1 MNIECSSEYLN
12 SPLEQSKSFMDEF
25 KGQVKWQEVV
35 VGRRRR
41 TSPSVSSPCVF
52 LVNVNR
58 FPIATIAV
66 K

>member
-1 MNIECSSEYLN
+1 
-12 SPLEQSKSFMDEF
+12 MDEF
-25 KGQVKWQEVV
+25 KGHVKWQVV
-35 VGRRRR
+35 VIGRLAP
-41 TSPSVSSPCVF
+41 SSVSSPCVF

>member
-1 MNIECSSEYLN
+1 
-12 SPLEQSKSFMDEF
+12 MDEF
-25 KGQVKWQEVV
+25 KGHVKWQVVV
-35 VGRRRR
+35 VGRLA
-41 TSPSVSSPCVF
+41 PSVSSPRVF

>member
-1 MNIECSSEYLN
+1 MNIITGHYW
-12 SPLEQSKSFMDEF
+12 KRVSFMDEF
-25 KGQVKWQEVV
+25 KGHLKWQVV
-35 VGRRRR
+35 VIGRLAP
-41 TSPSVSSPCVF
+41 SSVSSPCVF